1 GGHGRAA
8 LPGPGGARHRA
19 SEQAP
24 GVRAAGA
31 GLRHCRRQRAPR
43 LPGRLARLQRRIPD
57 PGRPRTDVDPR
68 PHEQPAQARG
78 PRRLRPHGHRAAA
91 DRGRAQH
98 VQRRVPAHEARADGA
113 HPPPPGPASRG
124 GRAGGA
130 APVSEEGAGTL
141 TVPAGCHAVTAP
153 PMAGMDVAVVASRY
167 NAGVVQKL
175 LDGAID
181 RLVERGISRDRI
193 TIVFV
198 PGAWELPLACRRL
211 AEAGGHQAVIAL
223 GCVVRG
229 GTPHFEYVCS
239 EASRG
244 VIQASLDT
252 GLPVSFG
259 LLTTDTMEQA
269 EERAGGAHGNKGA
282 EAADAAVDMA
292 QLMRALPR
300 GRRM

>member
-1 GGHGRAA
+1 
-8 LPGPGGARHRA
+8 
-19 SEQAP
+19 
-24 GVRAAGA
+24 
-31 GLRHCRRQRAPR
+31 
-43 LPGRLARLQRRIPD
+43 
-57 PGRPRTDVDPR
+57 
-68 PHEQPAQARG
+68 
-78 PRRLRPHGHRAAA
+78 
-91 DRGRAQH
+91 
-98 VQRRVPAHEARADGA
+98 
-113 HPPPPGPASRG
+113 
-124 GRAGGA
+124 
-130 APVSEEGAGTL
+130 VSEEGVGTL

-153 PMAGMDVAVVASRY
+153 PTAGMDVAVVASRY
-167 NAGVVQKL
+167 NAAIVQRL
-175 LDGAID
+175 LDGAIE
-181 RLVERGISRDRI
+181 RLVERGIARDRI

-211 AEAGGHQAVIAL
+211 AEAGGHQAVVAL

-229 GTPHFEYVCS
+229 GTPHFEYVCR

-259 LLTTDTMEQA
+259 LLTTDTVHQA

>member
-1 GGHGRAA
+1 
-8 LPGPGGARHRA
+8 
-19 SEQAP
+19 
-24 GVRAAGA
+24 
-31 GLRHCRRQRAPR
+31 
-43 LPGRLARLQRRIPD
+43 
-57 PGRPRTDVDPR
+57 
-68 PHEQPAQARG
+68 
-78 PRRLRPHGHRAAA
+78 
-91 DRGRAQH
+91 
-98 VQRRVPAHEARADGA
+98 
-113 HPPPPGPASRG
+113 
-124 GRAGGA
+124 
-130 APVSEEGAGTL
+130 VSEEGAGTL

-153 PMAGMDVAVVASRY
+153 AMADMDVAVVASRY

-211 AEAGGHQAVIAL
+211 AEAGGHQAVVAL

>member
-1 GGHGRAA
+1 M
-8 LPGPGGARHRA
+8 
-19 SEQAP
+19 
-24 GVRAAGA
+24 
-31 GLRHCRRQRAPR
+31 
-43 LPGRLARLQRRIPD
+43 
-57 PGRPRTDVDPR
+57 
-68 PHEQPAQARG
+68 
-78 PRRLRPHGHRAAA
+78 
-91 DRGRAQH
+91 
-98 VQRRVPAHEARADGA
+98 
-113 HPPPPGPASRG
+113 
-124 GRAGGA
+124 
-130 APVSEEGAGTL
+130 SEEGAGTL

-181 RLVERGISRDRI
+181 RLVDRGISRDRI

-259 LLTTDTMEQA
+259 LLTTDTMQQA
-269 EERAGGAHGNKGA
+269 EERAGGPHGNKGA

>member
-1 GGHGRAA
+1 
-8 LPGPGGARHRA
+8 
-19 SEQAP
+19 
-24 GVRAAGA
+24 
-31 GLRHCRRQRAPR
+31 
-43 LPGRLARLQRRIPD
+43 
-57 PGRPRTDVDPR
+57 
-68 PHEQPAQARG
+68 
-78 PRRLRPHGHRAAA
+78 
-91 DRGRAQH
+91 
-98 VQRRVPAHEARADGA
+98 
-113 HPPPPGPASRG
+113 
-124 GRAGGA
+124 
-130 APVSEEGAGTL
+130 
-141 TVPAGCHAVTAP
+141 
-153 PMAGMDVAVVASRY
+153 MAGMDVAVVASRY

-259 LLTTDTMEQA
+259 LLTTDTMQQA

>member
-1 GGHGRAA
+1 
-8 LPGPGGARHRA
+8 
-19 SEQAP
+19 
-24 GVRAAGA
+24 
-31 GLRHCRRQRAPR
+31 
-43 LPGRLARLQRRIPD
+43 
-57 PGRPRTDVDPR
+57 
-68 PHEQPAQARG
+68 
-78 PRRLRPHGHRAAA
+78 
-91 DRGRAQH
+91 
-98 VQRRVPAHEARADGA
+98 
-113 HPPPPGPASRG
+113 
-124 GRAGGA
+124 
-130 APVSEEGAGTL
+130 VSEEGAGTL

-153 PMAGMDVAVVASRY
+153 AMAGMDVAVVASRY
-167 NAGVVQKL
+167 NAGVVQQL

-211 AEAGGHQAVIAL
+211 AEAGGHQAVVAL

-259 LLTTDTMEQA
+259 LLTTDTMQQA
-269 EERAGGAHGNKGA
+269 EERAGGSHGNKGA

>member
-1 GGHGRAA
+1 
-8 LPGPGGARHRA
+8 
-19 SEQAP
+19 
-24 GVRAAGA
+24 
-31 GLRHCRRQRAPR
+31 
-43 LPGRLARLQRRIPD
+43 
-57 PGRPRTDVDPR
+57 
-68 PHEQPAQARG
+68 
-78 PRRLRPHGHRAAA
+78 
-91 DRGRAQH
+91 
-98 VQRRVPAHEARADGA
+98 
-113 HPPPPGPASRG
+113 
-124 GRAGGA
+124 
-130 APVSEEGAGTL
+130 
-141 TVPAGCHAVTAP
+141 
-153 PMAGMDVAVVASRY
+153 MAGIDVAVVASRY

-181 RLVERGISRDRI
+181 RLVERGVSRDRI

-211 AEAGGHQAVIAL
+211 AEAGGHQAVVAL

-239 EASRG
+239 AASRG

-252 GLPVSFG
+252 GIPVSFG
-259 LLTTDTMEQA
+259 LLTTDTMQQA
-269 EERAGGAHGNKGA
+269 DERAGGAHGNKGA